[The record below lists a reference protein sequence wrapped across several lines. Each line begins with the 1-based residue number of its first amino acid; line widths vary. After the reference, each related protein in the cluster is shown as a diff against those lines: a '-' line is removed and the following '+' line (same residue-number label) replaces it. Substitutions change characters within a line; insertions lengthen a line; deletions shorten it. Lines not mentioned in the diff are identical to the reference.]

1 MKPKNAKPKK
11 QSKRGAVL
19 SRYLLLTAGFLL
31 LSGWILYNAFKNAV
45 IDAHHWNELAN
56 KELSN
61 SSTVIQPERGD
72 ILASDGS
79 VLATTMQFYDLRIDF
94 GSEGFKW
101 KSYVLTIDELADS
114 LHAHFPM
121 KGGLVAWQDKLRQ
134 PLDTTRYKRR
144 PRGWRLLKTVSYADY
159 QLILKTFPFF
169 KDKRVGHH
177 GLIAEPVKRRRNPY
191 GSMAKLSIGVVSES
205 STTGEIHGMS
215 GLEFALDSLLYG
227 KPGVAKKVSFN
238 RGIGN
243 WADTA
248 AVRGWDVVST
258 IDIQM
263 QDILENALLKR
274 LKETRAEWGTAV
286 LMEVATGEI
295 KAISNLEEYPIGS
308 GSGEYVEAMN
318 RAVRGFEP
326 GSVVKTLSMM
336 IAVDDGYVTDIDSV
350 IDIGGSFRAF
360 NQGSAITDS
369 HYNSQLTVGGV
380 IEESSNIGM
389 AKIMS
394 RHYRSPQKWHDRI
407 ASLGFLERLH
417 SGIGEEM
424 PARFP
429 VVPLGSGGLVTL
441 SRQFYGYG
449 CEIPPLHT
457 LSIYN
462 AIANGGRYVRPR
474 LVKGL
479 RREGKDSI
487 IPTDYVRP
495 RACSEKTAQMMQQM
509 LSLVVNG
516 NRGTARALK
525 NPYVTL
531 AGKTGTCYSVDP
543 VTHQYNKA
551 LKRLAFCG
559 FFPVEN
565 PKYSCIVLT
574 FHPRQEAFGAA
585 STSGVVFRE
594 TAIGMYSRGMLGNKS
609 DFHEESD
616 ADAETTRPLIYASDN
631 DVLAKAV
638 QKATGISPIRM
649 AKGEKTDG
657 GVPNVK
663 GMGLREAVNTLENE
677 RYEVTFSGS
686 GYVRQQLPAPGTK
699 VNAGSKIQ
707 LILSE

>member
-1 MKPKNAKPKK
+1 MKPRSTKPKK

-19 SRYLLLTAGFLL
+19 SRYLLVTTGILL

-45 IDAHHWNELAN
+45 IDAPHWNALAH
-56 KELSN
+56 KELSR
-61 SSTVIQPERGD
+61 SSTIIQPERGD

-79 VLATTMQFYDLRIDF
+79 VLATTMQFYDLRMDF

-101 KSYVLTIDELADS
+101 QSYVSAIDSLADS
-114 LHAHFPM
+114 LHVHFPM
-121 KGGLVAWQDKLRQ
+121 EGGLVAWQDKLRQ
-134 PLDTTRYKRR
+134 PLDNKRYKKR
-144 PRGWRLLKTVSYADY
+144 PRGWRLLKNVSYADY
-159 QLILKTFPFF
+159 QLVKTFPFF
-169 KDKRVGHH
+169 KGRRVGHH

-191 GSMAKLSIGVVSES
+191 GSMAKLSIGVVSENRN
-205 STTGEIHGMS
+205 TGEVHGMS
-215 GLEFALDSLLYG
+215 GLEYALDSLLYG
-227 KPGVAKKVSFN
+227 RPGVAKKVSFN

-274 LKETRAEWGTAV
+274 LQETRAEWGTAV

-295 KAISNLEEYPIGS
+295 KAISNLEEYPLGS

-350 IDIGGSFRAF
+350 IDIGSSFRAF
-360 NQGSAITDS
+360 NQGSPITDS
-369 HYNSQLTVGGV
+369 HHNSQLTVGGV

-394 RHYRSPQKWHDRI
+394 RHYKSPKEWHDRI

-417 SGIGEEM
+417 SGIGEEQ

-449 CEIPPLHT
+449 SEIPPLHT

-479 RREGKDSI
+479 RREGRDSV

-495 RACSEKTAQMMQQM
+495 RACSEKTALMMQQM

-516 NRGTARALK
+516 NRGTARSLK

-531 AGKTGTCYSVDP
+531 AGKTGTCYSIDP
-543 VTHQYNKA
+543 ETHQYNKA
-551 LKRLAFCG
+551 QKRLAFCG
-559 FFPVEN
+559 FFPVED

-594 TAIGMYSRGMLGNKS
+594 TAIGMYSRGMLGNTS
-609 DFHEESD
+609 DFRGEPDS
-616 ADAETTRPLIYASDN
+616 ETEPSLPLIYASDG
-631 DVLAKAV
+631 DLLANAV
-638 QKATGISPIRM
+638 KQATGSSPRRM
-649 AKGEKTDG
+649 KREESPEG
-657 GVPNVK
+657 GVPNVR
-663 GMGLREAVNTLENE
+663 GMGLREAISQLESE

-686 GYVRQQLPAPGTK
+686 GYVRQQIPAPGAKVAAGTK
-699 VNAGSKIQ
+699 VQ
-707 LILSE
+707 LFLSE